1 MKRIAIRALL
11 LLMLTGSGEAA
22 DKVRLS
28 ISAVDISFLTS
39 GVASKR
45 GFFRDEGL
53 DVEIIR
59 MNANVSVTA
68 LSTGDIDYTMI
79 FASVV
84 RGALR
89 GMPMRVVAS
98 FMDSST
104 HLLIARPEYKSL
116 KDLKGK
122 TLAVSTFGATSDVA
136 ARMMFK
142 QGGLDPE
149 RELKIIPLGGER
161 ARYIALREGIVD
173 VAVLSPPTDSE
184 ASRLGFNVLS
194 RFFEHFK
201 LPFTGLGV
209 NTKKLKEKPD
219 EVKRMI
225 KAALRAN
232 RFVRQNREG
241 TIQTM
246 MDWIRVDRESAAA
259 TYDGTWRIFSEDG
272 SIPENGLKL
281 VIDQGR
287 EAMKI
292 ERPVANSEVADL
304 SILRDVQKE
313 LGSKLLGRFP
323 SFSPA
328 IKALEVSRSTTSS
341 QGPSTPTRIGRTAIS
356 WRCRQ
361 SARRSTA
368 IARPK
373 KLRGQ
378 AFFLASSDAAFI
390 SRVTLDVGG
399 SMNA

>member
-161 ARYIALREGIVD
+161 ARYTALREGIVD

-292 ERPVANSEVADL
+292 DRPVANSEVADL

-313 LGSKLLGRFP
+313 LGIKGR
-323 SFSPA
+323 
-328 IKALEVSRSTTSS
+328 
-341 QGPSTPTRIGRTAIS
+341 Q
-356 WRCRQ
+356 
-361 SARRSTA
+361 
-368 IARPK
+368 
-373 KLRGQ
+373 
-378 AFFLASSDAAFI
+378 
-390 SRVTLDVGG
+390 
-399 SMNA
+399 

>member
-1 MKRIAIRALL
+1 MKRVALIVV
-11 LLMLTGSGEAA
+11 LLMWADTSVAA

-28 ISAVDISFLTS
+28 ISAVDISFLTA
-39 GVASKR
+39 GLASKR

-59 MNANVSVTA
+59 MNANVSITA

-89 GMPMRVVAS
+89 GMPMKVVS
-98 FMDSST
+98 SYMDSST

-142 QGGLDPE
+142 QGGVDPE
-149 RELKIIPLGGER
+149 RELKIIPLGAER
-161 ARYIALREGIVD
+161 SRYTALREGIVD
-173 VAVLSPPTDSE
+173 VAVLSPPADSE
-184 ASRLGFNVLS
+184 ATRLGFNVLS

-241 TIQTM
+241 TIQTL
-246 MDWIRVDRESAAA
+246 MDWVHVDRESAGA
-259 TYDGTWRIFSEDG
+259 TYDSTWRIFSEDG
-272 SIPENGLKL
+272 NIAESGLRL

-287 EAMKI
+287 QAMKI
-292 ERPVANSEVADL
+292 DRPVAIEEVADFAP
-304 SILRDVQKE
+304 LREAQKE
-313 LGSKLLGRFP
+313 LGIKGR
-323 SFSPA
+323 
-328 IKALEVSRSTTSS
+328 
-341 QGPSTPTRIGRTAIS
+341 
-356 WRCRQ
+356 
-361 SARRSTA
+361 
-368 IARPK
+368 
-373 KLRGQ
+373 
-378 AFFLASSDAAFI
+378 
-390 SRVTLDVGG
+390 
-399 SMNA
+399 

>member
-1 MKRIAIRALL
+1 MKRVALIVV
-11 LLMLTGSGEAA
+11 LLMWADTSVAA

-28 ISAVDISFLTS
+28 ISAVDISFLTA
-39 GVASKR
+39 GLASKR

-59 MNANVSVTA
+59 MNANVSITA

-89 GMPMRVVAS
+89 GMPMKVVS
-98 FMDSST
+98 SYMDSST

-142 QGGLDPE
+142 QGGVDPE
-149 RELKIIPLGGER
+149 RELKIIPLGAER
-161 ARYIALREGIVD
+161 SRYTALREGIVD
-173 VAVLSPPTDSE
+173 VAVLSPPADSE
-184 ASRLGFNVLS
+184 ATRLGFNVLS

-241 TIQTM
+241 TIQTL
-246 MDWIRVDRESAAA
+246 MDWVYVDRESAAA
-259 TYDGTWRIFSEDG
+259 TYDSTWRIFSEDG
-272 SIPENGLKL
+272 NIAESGLRL

-287 EAMKI
+287 QAMKI
-292 ERPVANSEVADL
+292 DRPVAIEEVADFAP
-304 SILRDVQKE
+304 LREAQKE
-313 LGSKLLGRFP
+313 LGIKGR
-323 SFSPA
+323 
-328 IKALEVSRSTTSS
+328 
-341 QGPSTPTRIGRTAIS
+341 
-356 WRCRQ
+356 
-361 SARRSTA
+361 
-368 IARPK
+368 
-373 KLRGQ
+373 
-378 AFFLASSDAAFI
+378 
-390 SRVTLDVGG
+390 
-399 SMNA
+399 